1 MSFFDDEN
9 VNLDVLKRKAYNL
22 RWAEVEEGVI
32 PLTAADPDF
41 PCPPMVKQAMLD
53 YISDGYFSYTPKTG
67 FDDFKIALSNY
78 VKDLKNENIPAKNV
92 LPVDSAARAMYIVA
106 KAFLKPGD
114 EMIVFDPCDFLFRES
129 CLAAGAIPVYYSCVI
144 DEKNRKMDLSKLES
158 CITDK
163 TKMIG
168 LCNPHNPYGL
178 TYTKEELD
186 YIMSLCEKYDLYI
199 MNDEI
204 WSDIVYPDAKF
215 ESIYCLGNER
225 CHRVMSVFG
234 YSKSFGL
241 AGLRVG
247 CVYTT
252 NDDAFNKLVEA
263 SDVMSTAGGATSIS
277 QVAAIAAMND
287 SRDWGKE
294 FIKHL
299 TENRDY
305 AVDFINNNIPQL
317 HAYRPKAT
325 YLLYVDIKDLNCTAV
340 ELVDFLKKEVKLSV
354 VPGGHNYFGD
364 QSEGHVR
371 ICIATSK
378 GILHEGLNRL
388 KFGVE
393 KFVSQKG

>member
-92 LPVDSAARAMYIVA
+92 LPVDSAA
-106 KAFLKPGD
+106 
-114 EMIVFDPCDFLFRES
+114 
-129 CLAAGAIPVYYSCVI
+129 PVYYSCVI

-252 NDDAFNKLVEA
+252 NDDAFDKLVEA

-305 AVDFINNNIPQL
+305 AVNFINNNIPQL

-388 KFGVE
+388 KSGVE

>member
-41 PCPPMVKQAMLD
+41 PCPPMVKQAMPD

-252 NDDAFNKLVEA
+252 NDDAFDKLVEA

-305 AVDFINNNIPQL
+305 AVNFINNNIPQL

-388 KFGVE
+388 KSGVE

>member
-252 NDDAFNKLVEA
+252 NDDAFDKLVEA